1 MIDRFNDSIRSA
13 AKSGPPCGNSEPPHV
28 AILSGGLAN
37 LNLNPEAT
45 GTVPEDGTVRWQ
57 LELEVQV
64 GLFGSR
70 GLLASSTSVA
80 LQGKI

>member
-1 MIDRFNDSIRSA
+1 M
-13 AKSGPPCGNSEPPHV
+13 
-28 AILSGGLAN
+28 N
-37 LNLNPEAT
+37 LKPAAT
-45 GTVPEDGTVRWQ
+45 GTVPEDATVRWQ

-70 GLLASSTSVA
+70 GLLARSATVA